1 MRTKIRKSGKGAS
14 LRRPAEIAE
23 AARDAYDVEALIA
36 GRIVGLIHVAHHG
49 LVAMAQLSVFA
60 GDVVPG
66 HAGIGGSG
74 AVVPSEEQACQE
86 R

>member
-36 GRIVGLIHVAHHG
+36 GITPENRHGEVDFGPAVG
-49 LVAMAQLSVFA
+49 
-60 GDVVPG
+60 
-66 HAGIGGSG
+66 
-74 AVVPSEEQACQE
+74 QE
-86 R
+86 RQTSGHQTASAQPHSPSRRRP